1 MQKYLF
7 IYGGQMLIAL
17 PKSDGEKEG
26 RLQFIRGRGVAEV
39 FELDIIV
46 ISIKMGVS
54 KITSYH

>member
-1 MQKYLF
+1 
-7 IYGGQMLIAL
+7 MLIAL